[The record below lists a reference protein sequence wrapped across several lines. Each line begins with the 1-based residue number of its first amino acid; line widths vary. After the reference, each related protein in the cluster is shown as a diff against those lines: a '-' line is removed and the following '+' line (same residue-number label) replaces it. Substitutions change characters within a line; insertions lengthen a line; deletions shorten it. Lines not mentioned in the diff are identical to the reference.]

1 MQVGLIGLKYTGK
14 TTVFNAITAADL
26 PTGQGGVE
34 AHRSVGRI
42 PDRRLDRLS
51 AMYRPKKTT
60 FAQVEWVDVPG
71 FEPGAAADGGRQAT
85 RFLEHGRKMDAL
97 AQVVRCFDGGY
108 GEPDPEGEL
117 ETLALELAV
126 ADLQIVENRLER
138 LAQEKQKTGKV
149 ANPMEVDLMEGLRRQ
164 LEADRPLRELEL
176 GPDDHKL
183 AAGYTLLTL
192 KPLIVVLNHAEGE
205 TPAAAIVAAAER
217 AGAAVMV
224 LCATVEAELAELDQE
239 EAQEFLA
246 DLGITEP
253 ALHRMIHAA
262 YAALDLQ
269 SFFTVG
275 EDECRAWT
283 VRRGTR
289 APAAAGTI
297 HSDMERGFIRAEVV
311 AYDDLIAFGNKSAAR
326 DDGKVR
332 VEGKQ
337 YVVQDG
343 DLLEIRFNV

>member
-1 MQVGLIGLKYTGK
+1 M
-14 TTVFNAITAADL
+14 
-26 PTGQGGVE
+26 
-34 AHRSVGRI
+34 
-42 PDRRLDRLS
+42 
-51 AMYRPKKTT
+51 
-60 FAQVEWVDVPG
+60 
-71 FEPGAAADGGRQAT
+71 
-85 RFLEHGRKMDAL
+85 
-97 AQVVRCFDGGY
+97 
-108 GEPDPEGEL
+108 
-117 ETLALELAV
+117 
-126 ADLQIVENRLER
+126 
-138 LAQEKQKTGKV
+138 
-149 ANPMEVDLMEGLRRQ
+149 
-164 LEADRPLRELEL
+164 
-176 GPDDHKL
+176 
-183 AAGYTLLTL
+183 TL

-205 TPAAAIVAAAER
+205 TPPAAIVAAAER

-224 LCATVEAELAELDQE
+224 LCATVEAELAELDPE
-239 EAQEFLA
+239 EAQEFLT

-253 ALHRMIHAA
+253 ALYRMIHAA

-311 AYDDLIAFGNKSAAR
+311 TYDDLMAFGSKSAAR

-332 VEGKQ
+332 LEGKQ

-343 DLLEIRFNV
+343 DLLEILFNV